1 MGVDCEPRWGLDVAY
16 VVFSSTDI
24 RPLVV
29 HLHPLDPQAP
39 VLQDTGSAL
48 GDLAVLAP
56 PDDGRRRV
64 PASLTLELHVLVLLD
79 KDILGRSGEAWF
91 VWKKKRQKVLAIKRN
106 EILLVKTYLTN
117 PGREVWQKYV
127 SGD

>member
-1 MGVDCEPRWGLDVAY
+1 MAPKRHRTPDANYFILRRHDELGMGVDCEPRGGLDVPY
-16 VVFSSTDI
+16 VVFSPADV

-56 PDDGRRRV
+56 PDDGRWRV

-91 VWKKKRQKVLAIKRN
+91 VWKTKKDKWFWL
-106 EILLVKTYLTN
+106 
-117 PGREVWQKYV
+117 
-127 SGD
+127 